1 MLRYATELGANAII
15 PVSYDTVELMN
26 GASEVLGYGPEVV
39 VERQA

>member
-1 MLRYATELGANAII
+1 MPSFRL
-15 PVSYDTVELMN
+15 YDTVELMN